1 MPTQWHPDNGPGLS
15 GWTEYISQLAW
26 EHHEVPLEE
35 LERILY
41 GINIDKSEK
50 L

>member
-1 MPTQWHPDNGPGLS
+1 MPTQWHPDNGPALS
-15 GWTEYISQLAW
+15 GWIEYIFQLAW
-26 EHHEVPLEE
+26 EHCEVPLEE

-41 GINIDKSEK
+41 GIYIDKREK